1 MEFKWAVEKVNT
13 VGDNNLIQTVFL
25 NCTASK
31 NDAAE
36 TYSCMKVL
44 FPGNTFIAYDKLT
57 EQQLLDWCFAPQVT
71 ELKDKDGVVIET
83 ITKHLK
89 EETEAFAAANIER
102 QLAQRAASPA
112 LPWAEVAQ
120 PK

>member
-1 MEFKWAVEKVNT
+1 MEFKWSVEKINI
-13 VGDNNLIQTVFL
+13 VGDNIVQTVFL
-25 NCTASK
+25 TCTASK
-31 NDAAE
+31 NGASE

-44 FPGNTFIAYDKLT
+44 FSGDTFIAYDQLT
-57 EQQLLDWCFAPQVT
+57 EQQLLDWCFAPEIT
-71 ELKDKDGVVIET
+71 EVKDQNGVVVQT
-83 ITKHLK
+83 ITKNLK
-89 EETEAFAAANIER
+89 DETEAFAAANIER